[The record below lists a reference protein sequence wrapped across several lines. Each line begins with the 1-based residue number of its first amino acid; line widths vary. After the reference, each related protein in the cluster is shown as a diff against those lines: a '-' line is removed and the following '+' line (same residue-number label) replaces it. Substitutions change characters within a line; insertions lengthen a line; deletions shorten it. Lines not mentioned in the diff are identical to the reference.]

1 MTMNKIF
8 TNLNPF
14 LFDEIETKRCFLHRI
29 KSKDFDFY
37 YKLQKNEAVRKFLGG
52 IVDDIEIEKKFSSLI
67 NSDEWYYVIEEK
79 ESKQTIGLIS
89 LTNYYE
95 EGRIELSYEILPD
108 YFGKGYAFEN
118 VKRVI
123 DFALLELGIIEL
135 VAETQISNEKSVR
148 LLERL
153 GMKREK
159 EIVRYNE
166 KQAVYTIKK

>member
-1 MTMNKIF
+1 MEEYLDMY
-8 TNLNPF
+8 
-14 LFDEIETKRCFLHRI
+14 TKEPKLARCKLRLI
-29 KSKDFDFY
+29 KSKDFDLY
-37 YKLQKNEAVRKFLGG
+37 YKLQKNEVVRKFLAG
-52 IVDDIEIEKKFSSLI
+52 IVDDIEIERKFYSII
-67 NSDEWYYVIEEK
+67 NTKELYYIIEEK
-79 ESKQTIGLIS
+79 EINDDIGLIS

-135 VAETQISNEKSVR
+135 VAETQILNEKSVR

-166 KQAVYTIKK
+166 KQAVYSIRK

>member
-1 MTMNKIF
+1 MEEYLDMY
-8 TNLNPF
+8 
-14 LFDEIETKRCFLHRI
+14 TKEPKLARCKFRLI

-37 YKLQKNEAVRKFLGG
+37 YKLQKNEVVRKFLGG
-52 IVDDIEIEKKFSSLI
+52 IANDIEIERKFYSII
-67 NSDEWYYVIEEK
+67 NTKELYYIIEEK
-79 ESKQTIGLIS
+79 ESNDDIGLIS